1 MKITKTKHK
10 VNAVTPRLSDEDP
23 DLLEQDDSAEGHHL
37 LQEGWTPWSIDDMID
52 IKHLIENRMNKK
64 QQQIMLAF
72 LGGYNY
78 SDIEVTEKYW
88 RYHFAKGVKY
98 IKKELGL

>member
-1 MKITKTKHK
+1 
-10 VNAVTPRLSDEDP
+10 
-23 DLLEQDDSAEGHHL
+23 
-37 LQEGWTPWSIDDMID
+37 
-52 IKHLIENRMNKK
+52 
-64 QQQIMLAF
+64 MLAF